1 MPYVKYSI
9 RRWSFIIIIAEL
21 ISMTSCSSDTE
32 SDNVDKIT
40 KTLMSNKWTYRDVW
54 AGTGDDD
61 HAWVDEETTT
71 LYFITENSG
80 IVYWI
85 QRDHDTDLGNSTTK
99 DYYTFTYS
107 VSGNTVFIED
117 EFSSSNL
124 TFCGSYL
131 VNDDFLYEAA
141 PMNSSDYELI
151 KSLGP
156 VTGKCGDN
164 LTYLYDKKN
173 NAIQISGS
181 GDMYD
186 YTTKTQPWH
195 DLTISS
201 VIIESGVT
209 SIGDNAFCSMNICEI
224 DFPGTPTLERIGK
237 QAFEN
242 SFITTINL
250 PNTVKQ
256 IDDSAFGSCNYLKTA
271 YISWETLEYIGSSVF
286 GDCNKLK
293 FGAID
298 FGEALKE
305 ISDYAFSSNSLGK
318 VTFKEGLEK
327 IGICSFLGGIAN
339 DSLNLPNSL
348 KSIGLTAI
356 NGKFSKIKI
365 GSGLIDI
372 GERAFITSAPSGK
385 IYVNKEE
392 PPMARECIVAEAE
405 CWESNESSWTLY
417 VPENCRAAY
426 SKRSPWNKFKIY
438 EEGSSEG
445 TGGNEDEPS
454 EEVIDANKQDEIDA
468 KDYRRGRVS
477 GSFTGAGTASSPYL
491 ISSAADLR
499 LMSDECRNGNTFKGK
514 YFRMTND
521 IVINRNVLNSNTGEP
536 NDDSNFER
544 WIPIGRG
551 GSYKNY
557 GFYGTFDG
565 DNHVI
570 SGIYINRPNI
580 NDNLGLFGIAV
591 NTTIKNIII
600 KDSYIKGNGAFVLG
614 NGVKDGSSGYAGTI
628 INCHNYGTI
637 EGTNVAGVTLSA
649 SYVKQCS
656 NYGIITGISS
666 SGGVCNTADDIIDC
680 ANYGKVSSSESH
692 AGGVVRLINS
702 SVKNCVNYG
711 TVTSYFKS
719 GGICGRTSSA
729 TIKNCVNLGT
739 VDGKDISGAIC
750 ASIKTTT
757 VRNNFYLNSKQSV
770 AVGEKTGT
778 CSITKNNACSEYEI
792 CSEDV
797 LQQLNSNREQNHSKW
812 KSDPNGYPTLE
823 WIK

>member
-1 MPYVKYSI
+1 
-9 RRWSFIIIIAEL
+9 
-21 ISMTSCSSDTE
+21 
-32 SDNVDKIT
+32 
-40 KTLMSNKWTYRDVW
+40 MSNKWTYRDVW

-124 TFCGSYL
+124 TFCDSYL

-186 YTTKTQPWH
+186 YTTKNQPWH

-201 VIIESGVT
+201 VIIESGVI
-209 SIGDNAFCSMNICEI
+209 SVGDNAFCSMNICEI

-256 IDDSAFGSCNYLKTA
+256 IDDSALGSCNYLKTA
-271 YISWETLEYIGSSVF
+271 YISWENLEYIGSSVF
-286 GDCNKLK
+286 GGCNKLK

-305 ISDYAFSSNSLGK
+305 VSDYAFSSNSLGK
-318 VTFKEGLEK
+318 VTFKEGIEK

-348 KSIGLTAI
+348 KSIGLTAF

-365 GSGLIDI
+365 GSGLIEL

-385 IYVNKEE
+385 IYVNREE
-392 PPMARECIVAEAE
+392 PPMAKECIVAEAE

-417 VPENCRAAY
+417 VPENSRAAY

-477 GSFTGAGTASSPYL
+477 GSFNGAGTAYSPYL

-499 LMSDECRNGNTFKGK
+499 LLSDECRNGNIFKGK
-514 YFRMTND
+514 YFKMTND
-521 IVINRNVLNSNTGEP
+521 IVINRNVLNVNGELNNSN
-536 NDDSNFER
+536 NFER
-544 WIPIGRG
+544 WIPIGRYSKDYEYDFQG
-551 GSYKNY
+551 N
-557 GFYGTFDG
+557 FDG
-565 DNHVI
+565 DGYTV
-570 SGIYINRPNI
+570 SGIYINRPRLSHN
-580 NDNLGLFGIAV
+580 GLFGSIEGTMKSPAV
-591 NTTIKNIII
+591 IKNLTV
-600 KDSYIKGNGAFVLG
+600 KDSYINCSSGALIAGSAGYTTIGNCYCYGYITGEYVAGISKGGTVERSDNYATVTGSHTACGICSRGTVFDCINYGNITGDDVGGIAYDGSQINNCINRGDIISNNGA
-614 NGVKDGSSGYAGTI
+614 
-628 INCHNYGTI
+628 
-637 EGTNVAGVTLSA
+637 
-649 SYVKQCS
+649 
-656 NYGIITGISS
+656 
-666 SGGVCNTADDIIDC
+666 
-680 ANYGKVSSSESH
+680 
-692 AGGVVRLINS
+692 AGGIRS
-702 SVKNCVNYG
+702 CMKSG
-711 TVTSYFKS
+711 TV
-719 GGICGRTSSA
+719 
-729 TIKNCVNLGT
+729 KNCVNLGK
-739 VDGKDISGAIC
+739 VYSKGHAGALVGAITN
-750 ASIKTTT
+750 SGI
-757 VRNNFYLNSKQSV
+757 VQNNHYLSSKQSI
-770 AVGEKTGT
+770 AVGYKYGQYTI
-778 CSITKNNACSEYEI
+778 SNNNACSESEMK
-792 CSEDV
+792 SEDV
-797 LQQLNSNREQNHSKW
+797 LSKLNSKRESGRCKW
-812 KSDPNGYPTLE
+812 ISGSDGYPTLDR
-823 WIK
+823 K